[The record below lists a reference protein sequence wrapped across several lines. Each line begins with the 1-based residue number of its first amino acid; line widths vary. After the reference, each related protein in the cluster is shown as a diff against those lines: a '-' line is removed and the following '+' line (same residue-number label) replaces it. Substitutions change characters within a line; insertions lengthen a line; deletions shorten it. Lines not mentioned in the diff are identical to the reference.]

1 MILHLVHSKKLSMK
15 RVLKSVVIVLLL
27 LVVTSCTK
35 DTNGA
40 ENNLRGIWEQV
51 KVVDDQTNTL
61 QLVFGK
67 KNTGFEIN
75 KVEFG
80 TGEITSSAS
89 PFSWKIEND
98 TIEVN
103 GTTKDTYQFNLNNEL
118 VLDDAE
124 DVVLSK
130 ISNDYSKYYGKE

>member
-1 MILHLVHSKKLSMK
+1 MK
-15 RVLKSVVIVLLL
+15 RVLKFVVIALLL

-35 DTNGA
+35 DVNDA

-51 KVVDDQTNTL
+51 EVVGDQTNTL

-75 KVEFG
+75 KVEFDS
-80 TGEITSSAS
+80 GEITSSAS
-89 PFSWKIEND
+89 PFLWKIAND
-98 TIEVN
+98 TIEVI
-103 GTTKDTYQFNLNNEL
+103 GTVKATYQFNVDNEL
-118 VLDDAE
+118 VLVSDE
-124 DVVLSK
+124 GVVLSK

>member
-1 MILHLVHSKKLSMK
+1 MK
-15 RVLKSVVIVLLL
+15 RALKSVVIVLLL

-51 KVVDDQTNTL
+51 KVLDGQTNTL

-103 GTTKDTYQFNLNNEL
+103 GTSKDTYQFNVDNEL
-118 VLDDAE
+118 VLDTGE